1 MVVINMSHITWGMF
15 GLMILTGD
23 MGLLM
28 LWFVIWMPLAM
39 SVKMEISYRNIVK
52 RVNEA
57 NNLDNVNIEGSIVR
71 AAISP
76 PPSEDLTVGM
86 SMGES

>member
-1 MVVINMSHITWGMF
+1 MF

-28 LWFVIWMPLAM
+28 LWFIIWMPLAM
-39 SVKMEISYRNIVK
+39 NIKMEINYRNIVS

-57 NNLDNVNIEGSIVR
+57 NNLDNMNIEGSIVR
-71 AAISP
+71 ATYSP